1 MLPGEGAVHVHVGPL
16 VRALEVEEDAL
27 PLQRVVEGDGAA
39 IPPDAAVVA
48 RPLRREFLRSDMQDA
63 LKADRAIRLAA
74 DFNARVEAMKGDFGE
89 IGDTRLTVMAGIAV
103 LDELGEAHR
112 TIEGLRKDIA
122 ELTTAGRELTL
133 EAEEMEQK
141 FARRLADAA
150 RKVEAIATAID
161 ETGSPTAP

>member
-1 MLPGEGAVHVHVGPL
+1 MPDV
-16 VRALEVEEDAL
+16 
-27 PLQRVVEGDGAA
+27 VVEIAGKKYRMGCEEGQQQHLLD
-39 IPPDAAVVA
+39 
-48 RPLRREFLRSDMQDA
+48 
-63 LKADRAIRLAA
+63 LAA

-89 IGDTRLTVMAGIAV
+89 IGYTGLRVLAGFAV

>member
-1 MLPGEGAVHVHVGPL
+1 MPDV
-16 VRALEVEEDAL
+16 
-27 PLQRVVEGDGAA
+27 VVEIAGKKYRMGCEEGQQQHLLD
-39 IPPDAAVVA
+39 
-48 RPLRREFLRSDMQDA
+48 
-63 LKADRAIRLAA
+63 LAA

-150 RKVEAIATAID
+150 RKVVAIATAID

>member
-1 MLPGEGAVHVHVGPL
+1 MPDV
-16 VRALEVEEDAL
+16 
-27 PLQRVVEGDGAA
+27 VVEIAGKKYRMGCEEGQQQHLLD
-39 IPPDAAVVA
+39 
-48 RPLRREFLRSDMQDA
+48 
-63 LKADRAIRLAA
+63 LAA
-74 DFNARVEAMKGDFGE
+74 DFNSRVEGMKGDFGE

-112 TIEGLRKDIA
+112 TIDSLKKDIA

>member
-1 MLPGEGAVHVHVGPL
+1 MPDV
-16 VRALEVEEDAL
+16 
-27 PLQRVVEGDGAA
+27 VVEIAGKKYRMGCEEGQQQHLLA
-39 IPPDAAVVA
+39 
-48 RPLRREFLRSDMQDA
+48 
-63 LKADRAIRLAA
+63 LAA

>member
-1 MLPGEGAVHVHVGPL
+1 MPDV
-16 VRALEVEEDAL
+16 
-27 PLQRVVEGDGAA
+27 VVEIAGKKYRMGCEEGQQQHLLD
-39 IPPDAAVVA
+39 
-48 RPLRREFLRSDMQDA
+48 
-63 LKADRAIRLAA
+63 LAA
-74 DFNARVEAMKGDFGE
+74 DFNARVEAMKGAFGE

>member
-1 MLPGEGAVHVHVGPL
+1 MPDV
-16 VRALEVEEDAL
+16 
-27 PLQRVVEGDGAA
+27 VVEIAGKKYRMGCEEGEQQHLLD
-39 IPPDAAVVA
+39 
-48 RPLRREFLRSDMQDA
+48 
-63 LKADRAIRLAA
+63 LAA

-89 IGDTRLTVMAGIAV
+89 IGDTRLTVMAGIAA
-103 LDELGEAHR
+103 LDELREAHR
-112 TIEGLRKDIA
+112 TIDSLKKDIA

-141 FARRLADAA
+141 FARRLAEAA

>member
-1 MLPGEGAVHVHVGPL
+1 MPDV
-16 VRALEVEEDAL
+16 
-27 PLQRVVEGDGAA
+27 VVEIAGKKYRMGCEEGQQQHLLD
-39 IPPDAAVVA
+39 
-48 RPLRREFLRSDMQDA
+48 
-63 LKADRAIRLAA
+63 LAA

-103 LDELGEAHR
+103 LDVLGEAHR

-141 FARRLADAA
+141 FARRLAEAA

-161 ETGSPTAP
+161 ETGSLTAP

>member
-1 MLPGEGAVHVHVGPL
+1 MADVL
-16 VRALEVEEDAL
+16 VEIDGKKYRMACEDGQEEHLLALAN
-27 PLQRVVEGDGAA
+27 R
-39 IPPDAAVVA
+39 
-48 RPLRREFLRSDMQDA
+48 
-63 LKADRAIRLAA
+63 
-74 DFNARVEAMKGDFGE
+74 FNKTVLDLKGDFGQV
-89 IGDTRLTVMAGIAV
+89 GDNRLVVMAAIAV